1 MARADRKNLFR
12 SGRTHAP
19 FDHKGYAA
27 CAVHIRTG
35 TNSDCQYIRGQCLNS
50 FQHSNRATS
59 APEQRMPWR
68 SKIREKWRVSDT
80 AKPYRPNLRVPYMYF
95 IAPQHKRFAR
105 IRLRDRK
112 KSGRSNTLPPCFAKT
127 RSTTR
132 PKPIS
137 ALRPGPSAPPSA
149 EFEDIDSAMPWRR
162 SDRLGRIGSPG
173 CIDIGLRGL
182 DCSRSPGLAANA
194 RTARPVAVAAA
205 PRGDRPPGP
214 TARSGRTG
222 AIRVVTAHR
231 ERTGDGIRSIGHSRA
246 AAGGSR
252 PPGPGPRAVA
262 RFRSACR

>member
-1 MARADRKNLFR
+1 MARADRKKLFR

-68 SKIREKWRVSDT
+68 SKIREKWRISDT

-95 IAPQHKRFAR
+95 IAPQHKRFAG
-105 IRLRDRK
+105 IRLRNRK
-112 KSGRSNTLPPCFAKT
+112 KSGRSNTLPPRFAKT
-127 RSTTR
+127 RSTKR

-162 SDRLGRIGSPG
+162 SDRLGKIGSPG
-173 CIDIGLRGL
+173 CIDIGFRGQ
-182 DCSRSPGLAANA
+182 DCSRNPGLAANA
-194 RTARPVAVAAA
+194 GTAWQVAVPAVSAGVG
-205 PRGDRPPGP
+205 PRGREPC
-214 TARSGRTG
+214 RGRIPFG
-222 AIRVVTAHR
+222 LQMI
-231 ERTGDGIRSIGHSRA
+231 
-246 AAGGSR
+246 
-252 PPGPGPRAVA
+252 
-262 RFRSACR
+262 